1 VIEPGNDGMTDD
13 VEDPNVFLRFNGPD
27 KPAYRCR
34 CGANVFSRL
43 TPISEGW
50 QRYRC
55 NGCEQ
60 EMEAA

>member
-1 VIEPGNDGMTDD
+1 MIELANDDLE
-13 VEDPNVFLRFNGPD
+13 VEDSNVMLKIGG
-27 KPAYRCR
+27 KSYRCP

-43 TPISEGW
+43 TPITEGW
-50 QRYRC
+50 LRYRC